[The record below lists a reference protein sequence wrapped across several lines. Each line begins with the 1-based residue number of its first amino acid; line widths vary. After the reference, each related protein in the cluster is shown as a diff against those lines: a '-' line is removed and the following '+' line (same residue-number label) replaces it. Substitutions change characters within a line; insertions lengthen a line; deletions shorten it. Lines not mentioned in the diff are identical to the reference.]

1 MLCPSPLTL
10 TSVSLRSTLVTVC
23 QVTMQPVCGGMPRF
37 KESAPQKLSL
47 FTLPLRHA
55 TLCQGPRHH
64 RHLASLRQHFT
75 RSQRENLPSC
85 ANCSQS
91 LLKTVHP
98 EVINTYISHTIFS
111 SRCSKCLSE
120 PGKCIAATLRA
131 QCGSF
136 LFTCEETQ
144 TFSHLLFKM
153 ITHKLREKSQSL

>member
-55 TLCQGPRHH
+55 ALCQGPRHH
-64 RHLASLRQHFT
+64 RHLASLRQHLT
-75 RSQRENLPSC
+75 RSQRENLC
-85 ANCSQS
+85 AACSQS

-98 EVINTYISHTIFS
+98 EVINAYISHTIFS
-111 SRCSKCLSE
+111 SLGVPNVCLNQGNVLLLLLGHSVAVSYLLVKK
-120 PGKCIAATLRA
+120 PR
-131 QCGSF
+131 
-136 LFTCEETQ
+136 LFHIHYLKW
-144 TFSHLLFKM
+144 SH
-153 ITHKLREKSQSL
+153 IN